1 MLNADLF
8 RVFVN
13 DLRKVAHKHCHSLEY
28 FEASQGDSLV
38 LVDRNPFNLISA
50 IKKIAYDLW
59 TGPYKVKLR
68 VGCDYGIMVPMTLDG
83 GANGPP
89 MGLAYRTAARL
100 ESLSQPDTII
110 MTEEFLT
117 ELRNI
122 NSAFEYREL
131 HDLLPTSL
139 PSQDGLFNIKK
150 NNGTDP
156 DMWKR
161 LYYVPIDKLQP
172 PTRTQEAR

>member
-13 DLRKVAHKHCHSLEY
+13 DLRKVAHKHCQNLEY
-28 FEASQGDSLV
+28 FEVSQGDSLA
-38 LVDRNPFNLISA
+38 LVDRNPLKIPISA

-68 VGCDYGIMVPMTLDG
+68 AGCDYGIMVPMTLDG
-83 GANGPP
+83 VNGPP
-89 MGLAYRTAARL
+89 MGMAYRTAARL
-100 ESLSQPDTII
+100 ESLGQPDMII

-122 NSAFEYREL
+122 NSAFAYQRAARSAL
-131 HDLLPTSL
+131 HLASL
-139 PSQDGLFNIKK
+139 TGRSVQ
-150 NNGTDP
+150 
-156 DMWKR
+156 
-161 LYYVPIDKLQP
+161 Y
-172 PTRTQEAR
+172 